1 MTQPKTLVIGPYL
14 LVRPLAAKHLRI
26 YEVYSDS
33 DSNSDAKLATL
44 WRVEAEEHGI
54 PLEWRVRCADCPEP
68 PSPSRAESVS
78 KAFYDRDKALR
89 WLRLHRTSK
98 HPESEAA

>member
-1 MTQPKTLVIGPYL
+1 MVGPYL
-14 LVRPLAAKHLRI
+14 LVRPLASKHLRI
-26 YEVYSDS
+26 YEVYDPSRTTD
-33 DSNSDAKLATL
+33 DFPKLATL
-44 WRVEAEEHGI
+44 WRVEAGEYGVPE
-54 PLEWRVRCADCPEP
+54 EWRVRCADCPEA

-89 WLRLHRTSK
+89 WLRMHRTAR

>member
-1 MTQPKTLVIGPYL
+1 MSVRSLMVGPYL

-26 YEVYSDS
+26 YEVYDPS
-33 DSNSDAKLATL
+33 SDADDKLATL
-44 WRVEAEEHGI
+44 WKVEAPEFGI
-54 PLEWRVRCADCPEP
+54 PEEWRIRCADCPEA

-89 WLRLHRTSK
+89 WLRLHRTAK
-98 HPESEAA
+98 HPEREAA